1 MLDFGLF
8 GFAPVV
14 AKNPH
19 FFLYFVLQGK
29 TGIMTGIDGDDG
41 MMDVFEFGEHDYL
54 IVQISEVVKI
64 ADW

>member
-1 MLDFGLF
+1 M
-8 GFAPVV
+8 
-14 AKNPH
+14 
-19 FFLYFVLQGK
+19 LQGK